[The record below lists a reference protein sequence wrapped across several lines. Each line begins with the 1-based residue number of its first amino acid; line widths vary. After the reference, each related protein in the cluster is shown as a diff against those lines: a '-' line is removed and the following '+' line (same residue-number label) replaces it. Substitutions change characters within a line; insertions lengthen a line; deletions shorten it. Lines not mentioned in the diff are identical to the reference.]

1 MRTCS
6 TRFVSWEPCGRN
18 KREENKLKSFDI
30 SYHPTA
36 EKVYVIGSGGGYY
49 HFINEALPRMAPF
62 IDELLSN
69 PTIKIHLNY
78 DNKYVRELMLLLGFG
93 KDRLIQSK
101 SVYSKFTWIPEG
113 TLCCCTRRL
122 PMVIIAG
129 DFIMF

>member
-1 MRTCS
+1 MN
-6 TRFVSWEPCGRN
+6 E
-18 KREENKLKSFDI
+18 LKKHRLAEI
-30 SYHPTA
+30 PTE

-69 PTIKIHLNY
+69 PNIKIHLNY
-78 DNKYVRELMLLLGFG
+78 NNAYVRGLMGLLGFG
-93 KDRLIQSK
+93 KDRMVKHKAVQA
-101 SVYSKFTWIPEG
+101 KFAWIPEG

-129 DFIMF
+129 K